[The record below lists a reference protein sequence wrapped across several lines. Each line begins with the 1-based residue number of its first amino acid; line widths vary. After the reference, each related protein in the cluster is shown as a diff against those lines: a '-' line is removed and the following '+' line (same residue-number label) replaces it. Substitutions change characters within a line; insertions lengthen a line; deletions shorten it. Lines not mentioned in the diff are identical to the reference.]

1 MINAQWGPLTESG
14 QFELSVNGQI
24 VYTGTNTA
32 FQIPAASDGEYV
44 LRLRIVDGNS
54 SSDVMVITLTLTTQE
69 DSSEDESESEDE
81 TTSSDDESEESTP
94 EGTESEPNG
103 NELPEEE
110 SPSVFG
116 TESESENNPW

>member
-1 MINAQWGPLTESG
+1 
-14 QFELSVNGQI
+14 
-24 VYTGTNTA
+24 
-32 FQIPAASDGEYV
+32 
-44 LRLRIVDGNS
+44 
-54 SSDVMVITLTLTTQE
+54 MVITLTLTTQE